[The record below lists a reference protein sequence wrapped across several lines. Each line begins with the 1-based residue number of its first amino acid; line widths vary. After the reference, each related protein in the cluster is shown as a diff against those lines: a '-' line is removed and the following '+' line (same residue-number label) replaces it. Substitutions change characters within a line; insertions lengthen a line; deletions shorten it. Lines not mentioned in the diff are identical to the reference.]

1 MGKPHEQLEVWKFAM
16 QLVKAVYQMTSDFP
30 AEERYGLAQ
39 QMRRAA
45 VSIPSNIA
53 EGAGRNGAK
62 EYLHFIGVA
71 RGSLAEL
78 ETQLQLAVMFGFTTA
93 DHAAFNLADRTGK
106 LLTGLHKKWSAA

>member
-1 MGKPHEQLEVWKFAM
+1 
-16 QLVKAVYQMTSDFP
+16 
-30 AEERYGLAQ
+30 
-39 QMRRAA
+39 MRRVA

-71 RGSLAEL
+71 RGSLAEI
-78 ETQLQLAVMFGFTTA
+78 ETQMQLAVILGFTTA
-93 DHAAFNLADRTGK
+93 VHAAFDLADRVGK

>member
-1 MGKPHEQLEVWKFAM
+1 MSKPHEKLEAWKFSM

-78 ETQLQLAVMFGFTTA
+78 ETQMQLAVMLGFTAA
-93 DHAAFNLADRTGK
+93 DHAAFDLADRVGK
-106 LLTGLHKKWSAA
+106 LLTGLHKKWSTA